1 MIKKLFC
8 RHEYYKVDYLGTE
21 RLHGQFKGKCLMQ
34 CHKCG
39 KENIQYRGPLSPL
52 TGPSILHMELKPEC
66 HKSHHELKEEN
77 RKTKI

>member
-8 RHEYYKVDYLGTE
+8 RHEYFKVDYLGTE
-21 RLHGQFKGKCLMQ
+21 RFHGQFKGKYLMQ

-52 TGPSILHMELKPEC
+52 TGPPILHMEF
-66 HKSHHELKEEN
+66 KSEYYKSCHELKEEN
-77 RKTKI
+77 RKTKV